1 MHVAC
6 KIHPIIP
13 LIASILQYSEEW
25 PQSLRGK
32 KKQQWE
38 KKIHKNTAKSQ
49 VSQVPTWLC
58 KKKNK
63 KSLEQKRVYVS
74 LSSCIFLFCSHL
86 NWQAAPSNHMYTV
99 QHIHLY
105 ASHPVAHI
113 RCTHMPMWH
122 KAWHTGYAHY
132 RNAKL
137 PVAKE
142 TCGRGRVPCCCHS
155 SRLAPCQLSPSGRNK
170 ARGGGWS
177 G

>member
-1 MHVAC
+1 MHVTC

-32 KKQQWE
+32 KTTMKKKYTKTLPKAKLVKCQLSFAKK
-38 KKIHKNTAKSQ
+38 KKIFGSKAG
-49 VSQVPTWLC
+49 L
-58 KKKNK
+58 
-63 KSLEQKRVYVS
+63 R
-74 LSSCIFLFCSHL
+74 IFVIMHFFFFFCSHL
-86 NWQAAPSNHMYTV
+86 NWQAVPSNHMYTV

-105 ASHPVAHI
+105 TSHPVAHI
-113 RCTHMPMWH
+113 RCTHMPTWH